1 MLAKSQVSNE
11 NITQTIAYF
20 FYENLLKKYVVN
32 IYLNKFAITKD
43 NPFHVIYFIRK
54 NYTMSQKVVT
64 LGEIMMR
71 LSTPGHER
79 FVQSDSFDVTYGGG
93 EANVAV
99 ALSNYGLQGVFV
111 TKVPD
116 NALGQAAINHIRRYG
131 VDTQFIARGGKRLG
145 IYFLE
150 TGASMRASQV
160 IYDRAGASISQVDV
174 SEFDLDKILEGAS
187 WFHTTGITPA
197 LSDQAAALTE
207 AALKA
212 AKAKGITTSIDLNY
226 RKKLWSKEKARE
238 VMTRLCQ
245 YVDVCI
251 GNEEDADTTL
261 GFKAEGTDVTK
272 GELNLDG
279 YKSVFKQMKDKFGF
293 KYIASTLRESHSAS
307 DNGWS
312 ALVYDGNEFY
322 HTKQYEVRIVDR
334 VGSGDSFASGF
345 IYGLVSGMPMPE
357 AAEFGVAASALKHT
371 IPGDLNHAT
380 LSEVKDLM
388 KGDGSGR
395 VQR

>member
-1 MLAKSQVSNE
+1 
-11 NITQTIAYF
+11 
-20 FYENLLKKYVVN
+20 
-32 IYLNKFAITKD
+32 
-43 NPFHVIYFIRK
+43 
-54 NYTMSQKVVT
+54 MSKKVVT

-71 LSTPGHER
+71 LSTPGFER
-79 FVQSDSFDVTYGGG
+79 FVQADSFDVTYGGG

-99 ALSNYGLQGVFV
+99 AISNYGLDGVFV
-111 TKVPD
+111 SKVPD

-131 VDTQFIARGGKRLG
+131 VDTQYVARGGKRLG

-150 TGASMRASQV
+150 TGASARASQV
-160 IYDRAGASISQVDV
+160 VYDRADASIADAEISD
-174 SEFDLDKILEGAS
+174 FDFDKIFEGAD

-197 LSDQAAALTE
+197 LSDKAAALTL

-226 RKKLWSKEKARE
+226 RKKLWSKDKAKE
-238 VMTRLCQ
+238 VMTELCK

-251 GNEEDADTTL
+251 GNEEDAETTL
-261 GFKAEGTDVTK
+261 GFKSHGTDITK

-279 YKSVFKQMKDKFGF
+279 YKDVFQQMKEKFGF
-293 KYIASTLRESHSAS
+293 KYIASTLRVSHSAS

-312 ALVYDGNEFY
+312 ALVYDGTEFY
-322 HTKQYEVRIVDR
+322 NTKKYEVRIVDR

-345 IYGLVSGMPMPE
+345 IYGLVTGLPMGE

-380 LSEVKDLM
+380 LAEVSTLM
-388 KGDGSGR
+388 KGDASGR

>member
-1 MLAKSQVSNE
+1 
-11 NITQTIAYF
+11 
-20 FYENLLKKYVVN
+20 
-32 IYLNKFAITKD
+32 
-43 NPFHVIYFIRK
+43 
-54 NYTMSQKVVT
+54 MSKKVVT

-71 LSTPGHER
+71 LSTPGFER
-79 FVQSDSFDVTYGGG
+79 FVQSDTLDVTYGGG

-99 ALSNYGLQGVFV
+99 ALANYGLHGVFV

-160 IYDRAGASISQVDV
+160 IYDRAGASISEVDV
-174 SEFDLDKILEGAS
+174 SEFEFDQILDGAD

-197 LSDQAAALTE
+197 LSDKAAALTE

-226 RKKLWSKEKARE
+226 RKKLWTKEKARE

-261 GFKAEGTDVTK
+261 GFKAAGTDITK

-345 IYGLVSGMPMPE
+345 IYGLVSGMSMSE
-357 AAEFGVAASALKHT
+357 SAEFGVAASALKHT

-380 LSEVKDLM
+380 LSEVKELM

>member
-1 MLAKSQVSNE
+1 L
-11 NITQTIAYF
+11 
-20 FYENLLKKYVVN
+20 
-32 IYLNKFAITKD
+32 
-43 NPFHVIYFIRK
+43 
-54 NYTMSQKVVT
+54 
-64 LGEIMMR
+64 
-71 LSTPGHER
+71 
-79 FVQSDSFDVTYGGG
+79 
-93 EANVAV
+93 
-99 ALSNYGLQGVFV
+99 
-111 TKVPD
+111 
-116 NALGQAAINHIRRYG
+116 RRYG
-131 VDTQFIARGGKRLG
+131 VDTQFVARGGKRLG

-160 IYDRAGASISQVDV
+160 IYDRADAAISEAEISD
-174 SEFDLDKILEGAS
+174 FDFDKIFEGAS

-197 LSDQAAALTE
+197 LSDKAAALTE

-212 AKAKGITTSIDLNY
+212 AKAKGVTTSIDLNY
-226 RKKLWSKEKARE
+226 RKKLWSKEKAKE
-238 VMTRLCQ
+238 VMTNLCQ

-251 GNEEDADTTL
+251 GNEEDAETTL
-261 GFKAEGTDVTK
+261 GFKSKGTDVTK
-272 GELNLDG
+272 GELNLEG
-279 YKSVFKQMKDKFGF
+279 YKDVFQQMKEKFGF

-322 HTKQYEVRIVDR
+322 HSREYEVRIIDR

-345 IYGLVSGMPMPE
+345 IYGLVTGMNLKE

-380 LSEVKDLM
+380 LGEVQGLM
-388 KGDGSGR
+388 KGDASGR

>member
-1 MLAKSQVSNE
+1 
-11 NITQTIAYF
+11 
-20 FYENLLKKYVVN
+20 
-32 IYLNKFAITKD
+32 
-43 NPFHVIYFIRK
+43 
-54 NYTMSQKVVT
+54 MSKKVVT
-64 LGEIMMR
+64 LGEIMLR
-71 LSTPGHER
+71 LSTPDYKR
-79 FVQSDSFDVTYGGG
+79 FVQADSFDVTYGGG
-93 EANVAV
+93 EANVAA
-99 ALSNYGLQGVFV
+99 ALCNYGLQGTFV

-116 NALGQAAINHIRRYG
+116 NPIGQAAINHLRRYG
-131 VDTQFIARGGKRLG
+131 VNTEFIARGGERLG

-160 IYDRAGASISQVDV
+160 VYDRAHASISQVEIA
-174 SEFDLDKILEGAS
+174 EFDFDKILDGAS

-197 LSDQAAALTE
+197 LSDKAAALTE

-212 AKAKGITTSIDLNY
+212 ARAKGITTSIDLNY

-238 VMTRLCQ
+238 VMSRLCQ

-261 GFKAEGTDVTK
+261 GFKAKDTDVTK
-272 GELNLDG
+272 GELNLEG
-279 YKSVFKQMKDKFGF
+279 YKDVFRQMKEKFGF
-293 KYIASTLRESHSAS
+293 KYIASSLRESYSAS

-312 ALVYDGNEFY
+312 ALVYDGTEFY
-322 HTKQYEVRIVDR
+322 HTRKYEVRIIDR

-345 IYGLVSGMPMPE
+345 IYGLVTGQSLKD
-357 AAEFGVAASALKHT
+357 AAEFGVAASAIKHT

-380 LSEVKDLM
+380 LKEVQELM

>member
-1 MLAKSQVSNE
+1 
-11 NITQTIAYF
+11 
-20 FYENLLKKYVVN
+20 
-32 IYLNKFAITKD
+32 
-43 NPFHVIYFIRK
+43 
-54 NYTMSQKVVT
+54 MSKKVVT

-71 LSTPGHER
+71 LSTPDFLR
-79 FVQSDSFDVTYGGG
+79 FVQSDRFDVTYGGG
-93 EANVAV
+93 EANVAA
-99 ALSNYGLQGVFV
+99 ALCNYGLNGTFV

-116 NALGQAAINHIRRYG
+116 NALGQAAINHLRRYG
-131 VDTQFIARGGKRLG
+131 VDTQFIVRGGKRLG

-160 IYDRAGASISQVDV
+160 IYDRADASIADVDI
-174 SEFDLDKILEGAS
+174 SEFDFNKILEGAD

-197 LSDQAAALTE
+197 LSDKSARLTE
-207 AALKA
+207 AALKT
-212 AKAKGITTSIDLNY
+212 AKARGVTTSIDLNY

-238 VMTRLCQ
+238 IMTRLCQ

-261 GFKAEGTDVTK
+261 GFKAAGTDVTK

-279 YKSVFKQMKDKFGF
+279 YKDVFKQMKEKFNF

-345 IYGLVSGMPMPE
+345 IYGLATGMPMKE
-357 AAEFGVAASALKHT
+357 AAEFGVAASAIKHT

-380 LSEVKDLM
+380 LADVKDLM

>member
-1 MLAKSQVSNE
+1 
-11 NITQTIAYF
+11 
-20 FYENLLKKYVVN
+20 
-32 IYLNKFAITKD
+32 
-43 NPFHVIYFIRK
+43 
-54 NYTMSQKVVT
+54 MSKKVVT

-71 LSTPGHER
+71 LSTPGFER

-99 ALSNYGLQGVFV
+99 AVSNYGLDGVFV
-111 TKVPD
+111 SKVPD

-131 VDTQFIARGGKRLG
+131 VDTQYIARGGKRLG

-150 TGASMRASQV
+150 TGASARASQV
-160 IYDRAGASISQVDV
+160 IYDRADASIADVDA
-174 SEFDLDKILEGAS
+174 SEFDWDAIFEGAD

-197 LSDQAAALTE
+197 LSDKAAALTL

-238 VMTRLCQ
+238 VMTELCQ

-251 GNEEDADTTL
+251 GNEEDAETSL
-261 GFKAEGTDVTK
+261 GFKSAGTDITK

-279 YKSVFKQMKDKFGF
+279 YKDVCKQMKEKFGF

-345 IYGLVSGMPMPE
+345 IYGLVTGLPMNE

-380 LSEVKDLM
+380 LSEVSALM
-388 KGDGSGR
+388 KGDASGR

>member
-1 MLAKSQVSNE
+1 M
-11 NITQTIAYF
+11 
-20 FYENLLKKYVVN
+20 
-32 IYLNKFAITKD
+32 
-43 NPFHVIYFIRK
+43 P
-54 NYTMSQKVVT
+54 QKVVT

-71 LSTPGHER
+71 LSTPGFER

-93 EANVAV
+93 EANVSV
-99 ALSNYGLQGVFV
+99 ALSNYGLNGVFV

-150 TGASMRASQV
+150 TGASMRAPQV
-160 IYDRAGASISQVDV
+160 IYDRAGASIADV
-174 SEFDLDKILEGAS
+174 EISEFDFDKILEGAS

-197 LSDQAAALTE
+197 LSDKAAALTE

-312 ALVYDGNEFY
+312 ALVYDGSEFY
-322 HTKQYEVRIVDR
+322 HTRQYEVRIVDR

-345 IYGLVSGMPMPE
+345 IYGLVTGMPMND

-380 LSEVKDLM
+380 LNEVKELM

>member
-1 MLAKSQVSNE
+1 MAK
-11 NITQTIAYF
+11 
-20 FYENLLKKYVVN
+20 
-32 IYLNKFAITKD
+32 
-43 NPFHVIYFIRK
+43 
-54 NYTMSQKVVT
+54 KVVT
-64 LGEIMMR
+64 LGEIMLR
-71 LSTPGHER
+71 LSTPDYKR
-79 FVQSDSFDVTYGGG
+79 FVQADSFDVTYGGG

-99 ALSNYGLQGVFV
+99 ALCNYGLEGVFV
-111 TKVPD
+111 SKVPE
-116 NALGQAAINHIRRYG
+116 NAIGQAAVNHLRRFG
-131 VDTQFIARGGKRLG
+131 VNTEFIARGGKRLG

-160 IYDRAGASISQVDV
+160 IYDREDAAIADADI
-174 SEFDLDKILEGAS
+174 SEFDFDKIFDGAS

-197 LSDQAAALTE
+197 LSDKAAAVTE

-226 RKKLWSKEKARE
+226 RKKLWSKEKAKE
-238 VMTRLCQ
+238 VMTRLCK

-251 GNEEDADTTL
+251 GNEEDAETTL
-261 GFKAEGTDVTK
+261 GFRSKGTDVTK

-279 YKSVFKQMKDKFGF
+279 YRDVFEQMKEKFGF

-312 ALVYDGNEFY
+312 ALVYDGSEFY
-322 HTKQYEVRIVDR
+322 HSKEYQVRIVDR

-345 IYGLVSGMPMPE
+345 IYALVSGYNLKD

-380 LSEVKDLM
+380 LVEVSMLM
-388 KGDGSGR
+388 KGDASGR

>member
-1 MLAKSQVSNE
+1 
-11 NITQTIAYF
+11 
-20 FYENLLKKYVVN
+20 
-32 IYLNKFAITKD
+32 
-43 NPFHVIYFIRK
+43 
-54 NYTMSQKVVT
+54 MSKKVVT
-64 LGEIMMR
+64 LGEIMLR
-71 LSTPGHER
+71 LSTPDFKR
-79 FVQSDSFDVTYGGG
+79 FVTSDTFDVTYGGG
-93 EANVAV
+93 EANVAA
-99 ALSNYGLQGVFV
+99 ALCNYGLNGTFV
-111 TKVPD
+111 SKVPA
-116 NALGQAAINHIRRYG
+116 NPIGQSAINHLRRFG
-131 VDTQFIARGGKRLG
+131 VDTQFVARGGKRLG

-160 IYDRAGASISQVDV
+160 VYDRADASISEVDA
-174 SEFDLDKILEGAS
+174 SEFDFDKIFEGAD

-197 LSDQAAALTE
+197 LSDKAAALTL

-238 VMTRLCQ
+238 VMTELCK

-261 GFKAEGTDVTK
+261 GFKSAGTDVTK

-279 YKSVFKQMKDKFGF
+279 YKDVFQQMKAKFGF

-312 ALVYDGNEFY
+312 ALVYDGTEFY

-345 IYGLVSGMPMPE
+345 IYGLVTGMKMAD

-380 LSEVKDLM
+380 LNEVQELV

>member
-1 MLAKSQVSNE
+1 ML
-11 NITQTIAYF
+11 
-20 FYENLLKKYVVN
+20 
-32 IYLNKFAITKD
+32 
-43 NPFHVIYFIRK
+43 
-54 NYTMSQKVVT
+54 
-64 LGEIMMR
+64 R
-71 LSTPGHER
+71 LSTPDFKR
-79 FVQSDSFDVTYGGG
+79 FVQADSFDVTYGGG

-99 ALSNYGLQGVFV
+99 ALTNYGLQGMFV
-111 TKVPD
+111 SKVPD
-116 NALGQAAINHIRRYG
+116 NAIGQAAINHLRRFG

-160 IYDRAGASISQVDV
+160 IYDRADAAIADAEI
-174 SEFDLDKILEGAS
+174 SEFDFDKIFDGAS

-197 LSDQAAALTE
+197 LSDKAAALTE

-212 AKAKGITTSIDLNY
+212 AREKGITTSIDLNY
-226 RKKLWSKEKARE
+226 RKKLWSEEKAKK
-238 VMTRLCQ
+238 VMTKLCQ

-251 GNEEDADTTL
+251 GNEEDAETTL
-261 GFKAEGTDVTK
+261 GFKSKGTDVTK
-272 GELNLDG
+272 GELNLAG
-279 YKSVFKQMKDKFGF
+279 YKDVFQQMKEKFGF

-312 ALVYDGNEFY
+312 ALVYDGKEFY
-322 HTKQYEVRIVDR
+322 HSRQYEVRIIDR

-345 IYGLVSGMPMPE
+345 IYALVSGMNLKD

-380 LSEVKDLM
+380 LSEVQGLM
-388 KGDGSGR
+388 KGDASGR

>member
-1 MLAKSQVSNE
+1 
-11 NITQTIAYF
+11 
-20 FYENLLKKYVVN
+20 
-32 IYLNKFAITKD
+32 
-43 NPFHVIYFIRK
+43 
-54 NYTMSQKVVT
+54 MSKKVVT
-64 LGEIMMR
+64 LGEIMLR
-71 LSTPGHER
+71 LSTPDYKR
-79 FVQSDSFDVTYGGG
+79 FVQSDTFDVTYGGG
-93 EANVAV
+93 EANVAA
-99 ALSNYGLQGVFV
+99 ALCNYGLNGTFV
-111 TKVPD
+111 TKVPN
-116 NALGQAAINHIRRYG
+116 NAIGQSAINHLRRYG
-131 VDTQFIARGGKRLG
+131 VDTQFIVRGGDRLG

-160 IYDRAGASISQVDV
+160 IYDRAGASIAEVDTK
-174 SEFDLDKILEGAS
+174 EFDWDKILDGAD

-197 LSDQAAALTE
+197 LSDKAATLAE

-212 AKAKGITTSIDLNY
+212 AKAKGIMTSIDLNY
-226 RKKLWSKEKARE
+226 RKKLWTKEKARE
-238 VMTRLCQ
+238 VMTKLCQ

-261 GFKAEGTDVTK
+261 GFKAKDTDVTK

-279 YKSVFKQMKDKFGF
+279 FKDVFKQMKAKFGF
-293 KYIASTLRESHSAS
+293 KYIASSLRESHSAS

-322 HTKQYEVRIVDR
+322 HTRSYEVRIIDR

-345 IYGLVSGMPMPE
+345 IYGLITGMSMPD

-371 IPGDLNHAT
+371 IPGDMNHAT
-380 LSEVKDLM
+380 LSEVKELM
-388 KGDGSGR
+388 KGDASGR

>member
-1 MLAKSQVSNE
+1 
-11 NITQTIAYF
+11 
-20 FYENLLKKYVVN
+20 
-32 IYLNKFAITKD
+32 
-43 NPFHVIYFIRK
+43 
-54 NYTMSQKVVT
+54 MSKKVVT

-71 LSTPGHER
+71 LSTPGFER
-79 FVQSDSFDVTYGGG
+79 FVQAESFDVTYGGG

-99 ALSNYGLQGVFV
+99 AVSNYGLNGVFV
-111 TKVPD
+111 SKVPD
-116 NALGQAAINHIRRYG
+116 NALGQAAINHIRKYG
-131 VDTQFIARGGKRLG
+131 VDTQYVARGGKRLG

-160 IYDRAGASISQVDV
+160 VYDRADASIADVDA
-174 SEFDLDKILEGAS
+174 SEFNWDEIFEGAD

-197 LSDQAAALTE
+197 LSDKAAALTLE
-207 AALKA
+207 ALKA

-238 VMTRLCQ
+238 VMSELCK

-251 GNEEDADTTL
+251 GNEEDAETTL
-261 GFKAEGTDVTK
+261 GFKSSGTDITK
-272 GELNLDG
+272 GELSLDG
-279 YKSVFKQMKDKFGF
+279 YKDVFQQMKEKFGF

-312 ALVYDGNEFY
+312 ALVYDGTEFY
-322 HTKQYEVRIVDR
+322 HTKHYNVRIVDR

-345 IYGLVSGMPMPE
+345 IYGLVTGMPMGE
-357 AAEFGVAASALKHT
+357 AAEFGVGASALKHT

-380 LSEVKDLM
+380 LSEVSTLI
-388 KGDGSGR
+388 KGDASGR

>member
-1 MLAKSQVSNE
+1 
-11 NITQTIAYF
+11 
-20 FYENLLKKYVVN
+20 
-32 IYLNKFAITKD
+32 
-43 NPFHVIYFIRK
+43 
-54 NYTMSQKVVT
+54 MSKKVVT
-64 LGEIMMR
+64 LGEIMLR
-71 LSTPGHER
+71 LSTPGFQR

-99 ALSNYGLQGVFV
+99 ALSNYGLNGVFV
-111 TKVPD
+111 SKVPD
-116 NALGQAAINHIRRYG
+116 NAIGQSAINHLRRYG
-131 VDTQFIARGGKRLG
+131 VNTQHVALGGERLG

-160 IYDRAGASISQVDV
+160 IYDRAGASIADVDA
-174 SEFDLDKILEGAS
+174 SEFNWDEIFEGAD

-197 LSDQAAALTE
+197 LSDKAAALTE

-212 AKAKGITTSIDLNY
+212 AKERGITTSIDLNY
-226 RKKLWSKEKARE
+226 RKKLWSKEKARS
-238 VMTRLCQ
+238 VMTELCK

-251 GNEEDADTTL
+251 GNEEDAETTL
-261 GFKAEGTDVTK
+261 GFKAAHSDITK

-279 YKSVFKQMKDKFGF
+279 YKDVIRQMKEKFGF
-293 KYIASTLRESHSAS
+293 KYIASSLRESYSAS

-312 ALVYDGNEFY
+312 ALVSDGNEFY
-322 HTKQYEVRIVDR
+322 HTRKYDVRIVDR
-334 VGSGDSFASGF
+334 VGSGDSFASGL
-345 IYGLVSGMPMPE
+345 IYGLVTGMSMAD

-380 LSEVKDLM
+380 LSDVKTLM
-388 KGDGSGR
+388 KGDASGR

>member
-1 MLAKSQVSNE
+1 
-11 NITQTIAYF
+11 
-20 FYENLLKKYVVN
+20 
-32 IYLNKFAITKD
+32 
-43 NPFHVIYFIRK
+43 
-54 NYTMSQKVVT
+54 MSKKVVT
-64 LGEIMMR
+64 LGEIMLR
-71 LSTPGHER
+71 LSTPDYKR
-79 FVQSDSFDVTYGGG
+79 FVQADSFDVTYGGG
-93 EANVAV
+93 EANVAA
-99 ALSNYGLQGVFV
+99 ALCNYGLNGTFV
-111 TKVPD
+111 TKVP
-116 NALGQAAINHIRRYG
+116 NNPIGQSAINHLRRYG
-131 VDTQFIARGGKRLG
+131 VDTQFIVRGGDRLG

-160 IYDRAGASISQVDV
+160 VYDRAGASIAEIEIAELD
-174 SEFDLDKILEGAS
+174 FDKIFEGAD

-197 LSDQAAALTE
+197 LSDKAAAVTE

-212 AKAKGITTSIDLNY
+212 AKAKGIITSIDLNY

-251 GNEEDADTTL
+251 GNEEDADTSL
-261 GFKAEGTDVTK
+261 GFKAAGTDVTK
-272 GELNLDG
+272 GELNLEG
-279 YKSVFKQMKDKFGF
+279 YKNVFEQMKEKFGF

-312 ALVYDGNEFY
+312 ALVYDGNDFY
-322 HTKQYEVRIVDR
+322 HTKNYEVRIIDR

-345 IYGLVSGMPMPE
+345 IYGLVTGMPLPE

-380 LSEVKDLM
+380 LTEVKELM

>member
-1 MLAKSQVSNE
+1 MAK
-11 NITQTIAYF
+11 
-20 FYENLLKKYVVN
+20 
-32 IYLNKFAITKD
+32 
-43 NPFHVIYFIRK
+43 
-54 NYTMSQKVVT
+54 KVVT
-64 LGEIMMR
+64 LGEIMLR
-71 LSTPGHER
+71 LSTPDNKR
-79 FVQSDSFDVTYGGG
+79 FVQADNFDVTYGGG
-93 EANVAV
+93 EANVAA
-99 ALSNYGLQGVFV
+99 ALSNYGLAGVFV
-111 TKVPD
+111 SKVPD
-116 NALGQAAINHIRRYG
+116 NAIGQSAINHLRRYG

-160 IYDRAGASISQVDV
+160 IYDRADAAIAQAEITD
-174 SEFDLDKILEGAS
+174 FDFDEIFENAS

-197 LSDQAAALTE
+197 LSDKATALTE

-226 RKKLWSKEKARE
+226 RKKLWSKEKAKE
-238 VMTRLCQ
+238 VMTRLCE

-251 GNEEDADTTL
+251 GNEEDAETTL
-261 GFKAEGTDVTK
+261 GFKSKGTDVTT
-272 GELNLDG
+272 GALNIEG
-279 YKSVFKQMKDKFGF
+279 YKQVFQQMREKFGF

-322 HTKQYEVRIVDR
+322 QSQKYQIRIIDR

-345 IYGLVSGMPMPE
+345 IYGLVSGMNLKD

-371 IPGDLNHAT
+371 IPGDLNHAS
-380 LSEVKDLM
+380 LSEVKSLM
-388 KGDGSGR
+388 KGDASGR

>member
-1 MLAKSQVSNE
+1 
-11 NITQTIAYF
+11 
-20 FYENLLKKYVVN
+20 
-32 IYLNKFAITKD
+32 
-43 NPFHVIYFIRK
+43 
-54 NYTMSQKVVT
+54 MSKKVVT
-64 LGEIMMR
+64 LGEIMLR
-71 LSTPGHER
+71 LSTPGFER
-79 FVQSDSFDVTYGGG
+79 FVQADSFDVTYGGG

-99 ALSNYGLQGVFV
+99 AVSNYGLNGVFV
-111 TKVPD
+111 TKVPE
-116 NALGQAAINHIRRYG
+116 NAIGQAAINHIRRYG

-160 IYDRAGASISQVDV
+160 IYDRAGASIADVDP
-174 SEFDLDKILEGAS
+174 SEFDWDKIFDGAD

-197 LSDQAAALTE
+197 LSDKAAALTE

-212 AKAKGITTSIDLNY
+212 AKAKGVTTSIDLNY

-261 GFKAEGTDVTK
+261 GFKAKDTDVTK
-272 GELNLDG
+272 GELNLEGFKD
-279 YKSVFKQMKDKFGF
+279 VFKQMKDKFGF
-293 KYIASTLRESHSAS
+293 KYIASSLRESHSAS

-322 HTKQYEVRIVDR
+322 HTRQYEVRIVDR

-345 IYGLVSGMPMPE
+345 IYGLVTGMSLRDS
-357 AAEFGVAASALKHT
+357 AEFGVAASALKHT

-380 LSEVKDLM
+380 LEEVKGLM
-388 KGDGSGR
+388 KGDASGR

>member
-1 MLAKSQVSNE
+1 
-11 NITQTIAYF
+11 
-20 FYENLLKKYVVN
+20 
-32 IYLNKFAITKD
+32 
-43 NPFHVIYFIRK
+43 
-54 NYTMSQKVVT
+54 MSKKVVT
-64 LGEIMMR
+64 LGEIMLR
-71 LSTPGHER
+71 LSTPDYKR
-79 FVQSDSFDVTYGGG
+79 FVQADSLDVTYGGG
-93 EANVAV
+93 EANVSA
-99 ALSNYGLQGVFV
+99 ALCNYGLNGTFV
-111 TKVPD
+111 SKVPN
-116 NALGQAAINHIRRYG
+116 NAIGQSAINHLRRYG
-131 VDTQFIARGGKRLG
+131 VDTQFVARGGQRLG

-160 IYDRAGASISQVDV
+160 IYDRAGASIADVDS
-174 SEFDLDKILEGAS
+174 SEFDFDKIFEGAD

-197 LSDQAAALTE
+197 LSDKAAALTE

-212 AKAKGITTSIDLNY
+212 AKANGITTSIDLNY

-238 VMTRLCQ
+238 VMSRLCQ

-261 GFKAEGTDVTK
+261 GFTSKGTDITK
-272 GELNLDG
+272 GELNLEG
-279 YKSVFKQMKDKFGF
+279 YYDVFRQMHEKFGF

-312 ALVYDGNEFY
+312 ALVYDGKDFY
-322 HTKQYEVRIVDR
+322 STRQYEVRIIDR

-345 IYGLVSGMPMPE
+345 IYGLVTGMPMGE

-371 IPGDLNHAT
+371 IPGDLNHAA
-380 LSEVKDLM
+380 LSEVRDLM
-388 KGDGSGR
+388 GGDASGR